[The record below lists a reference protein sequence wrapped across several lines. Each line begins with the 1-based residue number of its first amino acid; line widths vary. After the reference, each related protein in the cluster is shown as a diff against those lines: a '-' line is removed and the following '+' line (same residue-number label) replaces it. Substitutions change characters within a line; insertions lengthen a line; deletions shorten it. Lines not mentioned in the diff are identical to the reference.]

1 MLIRRTNTRRKERDI
16 RMGIKPRTRT
26 KSKRVDEDDVAAA
39 AAAAT
44 DDDVAAVPD
53 EGVMVMRLLRGG
65 SKALIRIQSARLSS
79 ATK

>member
-39 AAAAT
+39 AAT

-53 EGVMVMRLLRGG
+53 EGMMVMRFLRGG

>member
-26 KSKRVDEDDVAAA
+26 KSKRVDEDDV